1 MSESIQHRSQQPEEG
16 SEETA
21 ISRRRLLKILTATGG
36 AVAASTML
44 PGEWAKPLVEVGVL
58 SAHAQLS
65 PEEPVD
71 LPDTV
76 VELEWDFF
84 FDNGDGLHLRCVGDA
99 ATCDEGTP
107 NTPTMTWVSEEVYGF
122 DMVPDTLKETIT
134 IISNDATGDYEV
146 YVKVALINNDQP
158 IGEVEVAPQAILS
171 ITLPDQLKESKDV
184 LAAIQEFGTWVK
196 FATIHFGSLTLTWHV
211 C

>member
-1 MSESIQHRSQQPEEG
+1 MSESIHHNSQQPEEG
-16 SEETA
+16 NEQA

-71 LPDTV
+71 LPDTI
-76 VELEWDFF
+76 VELEWDFQF
-84 FDNGDGLHLRCVGDA
+84 AGGSGLDLRCVGDG

-107 NTPTMTWVSEEVYGF
+107 NTPTMTWVSEETNGF
-122 DMVPDTLKETIT
+122 DQLPDFKETIT

-146 YVKVALINNDQP
+146 YVRMNVPTDDQP
-158 IGEVEVAPQAILS
+158 IGQTEIAPQANLS
-171 ITLPDQLKESKDV
+171 ITLPDQPKESKDV
-184 LAAIQEFGTWVK
+184 FGALTGPGWVLI
-196 FATIHFGSLTLTWHV
+196 ATIHFATLTLTWLI